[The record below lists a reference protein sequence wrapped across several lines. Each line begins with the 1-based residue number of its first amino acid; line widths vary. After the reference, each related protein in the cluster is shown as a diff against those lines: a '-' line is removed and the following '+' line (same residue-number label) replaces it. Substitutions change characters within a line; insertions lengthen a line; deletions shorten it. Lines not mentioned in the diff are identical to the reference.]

1 MPPRGQ
7 CQQGP
12 GWGPRTPQWPQA
24 RVSLPPGQ
32 PSQRPRGGHANPGT
46 AEGRRLRATGS
57 RRASEGNGRWGPSGD
72 GKRVLIWGEGQAG
85 ASALR
90 GRQALVRMKPVEAGD
105 GAGFRTPTPPR
116 TRTRQGVS
124 PPARLQRAELRRLP
138 QEQRLE
144 PAAFVRPE
152 PLRPGHRP
160 PRGAQGRVA
169 GRRLLAPPRAH
180 LHGSLRVWVLTP
192 AHTCC
197 HTRPALRR
205 GSTPADVC
213 YSTAPQCQPRP
224 DSAG

>member
-24 RVSLPPGQ
+24 RVSLPLGQ

-85 ASALR
+85 ASALW

-105 GAGFRTPTPPR
+105 GAGFRTPMPPR

-124 PPARLQRAELRRLP
+124 PPARLQRAELRCLP
-138 QEQRLE
+138 QSSGSSRQHSCTPSPSGRDTGPHAGRGDGR
-144 PAAFVRPE
+144 PADGCWR
-152 PLRPGHRP
+152 
-160 PRGAQGRVA
+160 PRGPTSMGPC
-169 GRRLLAPPRAH
+169 GCGSSRRP
-180 LHGSLRVWVLTP
+180 TP
-192 AHTCC
+192 AV
-197 HTRPALRR
+197 TRVLL
-205 GSTPADVC
+205 
-213 YSTAPQCQPRP
+213 
-224 DSAG
+224 